1 MMLCCR
7 IGSRSTA
14 NKDSTDITNIVRHGD
29 ICPVLDVKSAH
40 LDGAG
45 AEMFAFN
52 SCSMLCLPLPHKIDD
67 KQSSAKWV
75 AKKKQLTLTMRIVR
89 DH

>member
-1 MMLCCR
+1 MVIFVQSLMLHLSSL
-7 IGSRSTA
+7 IGL
-14 NKDSTDITNIVRHGD
+14 
-29 ICPVLDVKSAH
+29 VLRCLH
-40 LDGAG
+40 
-45 AEMFAFN
+45 